1 MIFKEQKGL
10 IKKMSEMSEMSK
22 SKKAGK
28 VPVLGGFFLAA
39 IAVCGIFAGCR
50 KKDGGLA
57 GNLPSEDRK
66 ISVVA
71 TIFPEYDWVKNLIE
85 GVEGVELELLL
96 KNGTDLHSY
105 QPGTAD
111 IVKIS
116 NADLFIYVGGESD
129 FWVSQVL
136 KNSGNKNQFV
146 VSLMEILSQEAK
158 EEETVEGMQVSEEH
172 DHWEGEGGSRE
183 EGEAHED
190 GEEEIEYDEHLWLS
204 VKNAKK
210 AVVKI
215 AEYLEV
221 LDLENSSLYAK
232 NLENYLAQLDGLLT
246 YGEGLKKNSGLSE
259 KPLIF
264 CDRFPFR
271 YMTDELGLKYLAAFS
286 GCSAETEASFETIA
300 FLSQKI
306 REFDQNKV
314 FVTETSDKKIAET
327 VIKNAGF
334 DGKCRIVSVD
344 SMQSATQAQIKAGK
358 NYIGVMKENYSK
370 IFE

>member
-1 MIFKEQKGL
+1 MIITEKEKVKQIEVKA
-10 IKKMSEMSEMSK
+10 KKNLASGGIILG
-22 SKKAGK
+22 A
-28 VPVLGGFFLAA
+28 VLWIVCSVFF
-39 IAVCGIFAGCR
+39 GCR
-50 KKDGGLA
+50 KKDAGLA
-57 GNLPSEDRK
+57 GEPSSEKRK

-85 GVEGVELELLL
+85 GVEGVELDLLL

-111 IVKIS
+111 IVKIA

-146 VSLMEILSQEAK
+146 VNLMEILSQEAM
-158 EEETVEGMQVSEEH
+158 EEEIVEGMQVSEEH
-172 DHWEGEGGSRE
+172 HHLEDEDGLHSEGGGTHSEGE
-183 EGEAHED
+183 D
-190 GEEEIEYDEHLWLS
+190 EEEIEYDEHLWLS

-210 AVVKI
+210 AVIKI

-221 LDLENSSLYAK
+221 LDLENSSVYAK
-232 NLENYLAQLDGLLT
+232 NLENYLAQLEELSACKD
-246 YGEGLKKNSGLSE
+246 ELKEKFGLSE

-271 YMTDELGLKYLAAFS
+271 YMTEELGLKYLAAFS

-300 FLSQKI
+300 FLAKKL
-306 REFDQNKV
+306 REFDLNRV
-314 FVTETSDKKIAET
+314 FVTESSDKKIAET
-327 VIKNAGF
+327 VIKNAGLE
-334 DGKCRIVSVD
+334 GKCRILVVD
-344 SMQSATQAQIKAGK
+344 SMQSATQTQIKDGK
-358 NYIGVMKENYSK
+358 NYIAVMKENYSK

>member
-1 MIFKEQKGL
+1 MKITEKEKVKQTGVKAKKNLVSGGIIFG
-10 IKKMSEMSEMSK
+10 
-22 SKKAGK
+22 A
-28 VPVLGGFFLAA
+28 VLWMVTSVFF
-39 IAVCGIFAGCR
+39 GCR
-50 KKDGGLA
+50 KKAAGLA
-57 GNLPSEDRK
+57 GETSSEKRK

-85 GVEGVELELLL
+85 GVEGVELDLLL

-111 IVKIS
+111 IVKIA

-146 VSLMEILSQEAK
+146 VNLMEILSQEAM
-158 EEETVEGMQVSEEH
+158 EEEIVEGMQVSEEH
-172 DHWEGEGGSRE
+172 HHLEDEDGLHSEGGGTHSE
-183 EGEAHED
+183 

-210 AVVKI
+210 AVIKI

-221 LDLENSSLYAK
+221 LDLENSSVYAK
-232 NLENYLAQLDGLLT
+232 NLENYLAQLEELSACKD
-246 YGEGLKKNSGLSE
+246 ELKEKFGLSE

-271 YMTDELGLKYLAAFS
+271 YMTEELGLKYLAAFS

-300 FLSQKI
+300 FLSQKV

>member
-1 MIFKEQKGL
+1 MSKS
-10 IKKMSEMSEMSK
+10 KKISK

-28 VPVLGGFFLAA
+28 VPVLGGVFLAA

-158 EEETVEGMQVSEEH
+158 EEETVEGMQVSEAH

-232 NLENYLAQLDGLLT
+232 NLENYLAQLEGLLT
-246 YGEGLKKNSGLSE
+246 YGEELKKNSGFSE

-300 FLSQKI
+300 FLSQKV